1 MEVARGGNDHVYT
14 RFKLLSY
21 ATQPAMM
28 PFDDDYGWCSH
39 CELSLS
45 GIQTYLK
52 RVKFSRKY
60 IKENF
65 RALP

>member
-28 PFDDDYGWCSH
+28 PFDDDYGWWFT
-39 CELSLS
+39 L
-45 GIQTYLK
+45 
-52 RVKFSRKY
+52 
-60 IKENF
+60 
-65 RALP
+65 